1 MESNESVIIIPKEV
15 LKLIIQNCYQA
26 LPYECC
32 GFLSGRQDNEVIS
45 NWNLKNEAKLKKQFK
60 VSSHTVG
67 EVLRRISAKGEKVI
81 ILYHSHPTA
90 PPIPSME
97 DLQYHPDED
106 IKMLI
111 ISLMNKEIQ
120 YKCYQ
125 VSGMEYKEVPVQIME
140 S

>member
-1 MESNESVIIIPKEV
+1 MESNESVIIIPQEV
-15 LKLIIQNCYQA
+15 LNRIIQNCYQA

-32 GFLSGRQDNEVIS
+32 GFLSGRLDNEVIS

-67 EVLRRISAKGEKVI
+67 ETLRKIRAKGEEVI

-90 PPIPSME
+90 PPIPSKE

-106 IKMLI
+106 VKMLI
-111 ISLMNKEIQ
+111 ISLVNQEIH

-125 VSGMEYKEVPVQIME
+125 VSGMNYKEVSVQIKE
-140 S
+140 G